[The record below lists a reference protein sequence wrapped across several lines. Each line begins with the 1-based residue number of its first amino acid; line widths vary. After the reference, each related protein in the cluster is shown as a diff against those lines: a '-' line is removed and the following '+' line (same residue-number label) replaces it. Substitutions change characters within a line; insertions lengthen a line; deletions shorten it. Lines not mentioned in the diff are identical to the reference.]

1 MTGDEAD
8 EAGFT
13 KGDEDGFA
21 GNPYDGYNDQ
31 VPPEHEE
38 RYRQGYRHGY
48 NAGQITY
55 RRTLEEK
62 ANIQ

>member
-38 RYRQGYRHGY
+38 RGTGRATATATTPVRSLTGAH
-48 NAGQITY
+48 
-55 RRTLEEK
+55 
-62 ANIQ
+62 